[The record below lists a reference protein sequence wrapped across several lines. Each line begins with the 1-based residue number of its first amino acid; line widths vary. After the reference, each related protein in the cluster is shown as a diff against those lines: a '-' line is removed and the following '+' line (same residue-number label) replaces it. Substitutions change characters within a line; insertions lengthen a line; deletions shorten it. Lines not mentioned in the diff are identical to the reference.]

1 MEVVLS
7 RIVLIGKWFAAAMV
21 VLGTMGAGIIFWQN
35 RQPPVANSLYVALG
49 SSFAA
54 GFGLGHRAPDS
65 PITSQRSTNGY
76 PQQLA
81 RLLKPESFTD
91 VTSSGSTMQH
101 VLHGGQMKL
110 RPQVDALGPDTRLVT
125 LTAGGNDVGY
135 VGDLTAMAYSNRD
148 GLIGT
153 LVKAFWQGAEP
164 IEARNFAGLGM
175 TLRATLAEISRRSP
189 RARIVVVTYPVIL
202 PPSGTCSELGITQ
215 RQAALMRQVGDT
227 LAQTTR
233 DAANEA
239 GATIVDMA
247 TLSAGH
253 DACSKEPWVSGFQPS
268 SGADF
273 HPTQAGASA
282 TAHAIARAIG

>member
-1 MEVVLS
+1 
-7 RIVLIGKWFAAAMV
+7 
-21 VLGTMGAGIIFWQN
+21 
-35 RQPPVANSLYVALG
+35 
-49 SSFAA
+49 
-54 GFGLGHRAPDS
+54 
-65 PITSQRSTNGY
+65 
-76 PQQLA
+76 
-81 RLLKPESFTD
+81 
-91 VTSSGSTMQH
+91 
-101 VLHGGQMKL
+101 MKL